1 MEERGHDLK
10 KLIEELDL
18 ADDIDLSDIPDM
30 ELYME
35 QLLTFFDKKLG
46 HLKRDNTDKIF
57 TKTMINNYTKGG
69 LLPPPQN
76 KKYGKEHIILL
87 ILVYNLKNILSF
99 NDIGTLFAPVLKNI
113 EQSDDD
119 IVSLEDI
126 YSTLVD
132 LKRYEFADFRQTF
145 SEKFKLIS
153 DKTLSIQ
160 NKQEQELA
168 QLFLTVIMLVAQANA
183 AKRMA
188 EQIIDKYFKG

>member
-145 SEKFKLIS
+145 NEKFKLIS

>member
-1 MEERGHDLK
+1 MAEDNRGLK
-10 KLIEELDL
+10 ELIEELDL
-18 ADDIDLSDIPDM
+18 ADEIELSDIPDI

-46 HLKRDNTDKIF
+46 HLKRDTNDKIF
-57 TKTMINNYTKGG
+57 TKTMVNNYTKDG

-87 ILVYNLKNILSF
+87 ILIYNLKNILSF
-99 NDIGTLFAPVLKNI
+99 NDISSLFAPILKNI

-126 YSTLVD
+126 YSALVN
-132 LKRYEFADFRQTF
+132 LKQYEFADFRQTLT
-145 SEKFKLIS
+145 EKFKLIS
-153 DKTLSIQ
+153 DKTLSIE
-160 NKQEQELA
+160 NESEKELA
-168 QLFLTVIMLVAQANA
+168 QLFLTVIMLIAQANA

-188 EQIIDKYFKG
+188 EQIIDKYF